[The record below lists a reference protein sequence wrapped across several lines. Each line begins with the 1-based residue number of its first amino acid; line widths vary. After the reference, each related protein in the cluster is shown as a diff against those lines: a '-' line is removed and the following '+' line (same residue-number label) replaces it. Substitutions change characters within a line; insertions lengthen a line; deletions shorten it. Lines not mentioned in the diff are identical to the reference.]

1 MPSRFQCNIEAGEGG
16 ESKAKSES
24 ERAADVESWTVPT
37 VYGHCRYTEE
47 EGERREALLNR
58 LMNCGSVTDPSEA
71 RTKDDRPPTGL
82 LVRLKKNEASRNN
95 GRRLAA
101 GMLIG
106 DETIRSESDQFAFSL
121 TDRLLSRP
129 RANRTHRVP
138 PLPFPPNKKK
148 RIS

>member
-1 MPSRFQCNIEAGEGG
+1 MGVYLVSYPYTPYILPSPPPHGPQAAHHPLRMNPYPSPPGGRRAGEGG

-71 RTKDDRPPTGL
+71 RTKDDRPPHRGK
-82 LVRLKKNEASRNN
+82 RQKNAY
-95 GRRLAA
+95 
-101 GMLIG
+101 
-106 DETIRSESDQFAFSL
+106 L
-121 TDRLLSRP
+121 TL
-129 RANRTHRVP
+129 
-138 PLPFPPNKKK
+138 
-148 RIS
+148 